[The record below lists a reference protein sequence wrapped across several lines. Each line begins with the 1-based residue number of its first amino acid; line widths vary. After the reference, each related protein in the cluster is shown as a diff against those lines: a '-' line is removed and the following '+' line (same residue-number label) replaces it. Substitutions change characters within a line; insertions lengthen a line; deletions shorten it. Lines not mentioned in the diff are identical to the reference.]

1 MKRVTA
7 VAFLILLLAGCS
19 TTAQEIRRPG
29 GIKEYSITC
38 GVGSGYG
45 ACYERANQVC
55 PGGYDTL
62 SEDGGVWTNEL
73 RIACPS
79 AKTPAE

>member
-1 MKRVTA
+1 MKRVIAA
-7 VAFLILLLAGCS
+7 VFMILLMAGCS

-29 GIKEYSITC
+29 GVRQYLITC
-38 GVGSGYG
+38 GAGAGLK
-45 ACYERANQVC
+45 ACYEKGNQVC

-62 SEDGGVWTNEL
+62 SEGGGVLRNEL

-79 AKTPAE
+79 AKKPME